1 VYCGYYLKEGIMK
14 DESRYSR
21 RLDIALLISLS
32 FIIILFFSFR
42 QFDFD
47 NSDLSFL
54 EIPIIIINTPLTKQ
68 LQRPPRPSRPQLP
81 VEVDDDELLDNVTIQ
96 PTDID
101 QIYYAKDSLFIN
113 KPVDDEIYEFYAV
126 SEKPKLIH
134 KTSPQYPQLAQK
146 AGVEGTV
153 VVTVT
158 IDKSG
163 NVMVAK
169 ILKSIPILDEA
180 ALEAAKEY
188 KFIPA
193 KQRDKYVKVR
203 MNIPFVFKF
212 KN

>member
-1 VYCGYYLKEGIMK
+1 MK
-14 DESRYSR
+14 DEAKYSH
-21 RLDIALLISLS
+21 RLDIAVLISLS
-32 FIIILFFSFR
+32 LLILLFFSFR
-42 QFDFD
+42 QFDF
-47 NSDLSFL
+47 NPSDLSYL
-54 EIPIIIINTPLTKQ
+54 EIPITIINTPLTKQ
-68 LQRPPRPSRPQLP
+68 LQRPPRPDRPQIP
-81 VEVDDDELLDNVTIQ
+81 IEVEDDEFLEDITIQ

-101 QIYYAKDSLFIN
+101 QYFYEKDSLNII
-113 KPVDDEIYEFYAV
+113 KPVEDDIYEFYAV

-134 KTSPQYPQLAQK
+134 QTPPQYPQLAQK

-163 NVMVAK
+163 NVKTAK

-180 ALEAAKEY
+180 AIEAAKKY

-193 KQRDKYVKVR
+193 KQRDKYVMVR

-212 KN
+212 RN